1 MTIREVSEERGGSR
15 SYQRREGEY
24 VRPDTPLHVVSWDEA
39 RDVPLYTGGGLA
51 SKSFYWGGV
60 RGSQFVDGSLWPYS
74 LEIEHEVWG
83 ELVPEPFNP
92 YDDTAVAI
100 DVDGTRA
107 GYMSSTAASYVHRH
121 VAALVATGNRVLTPV
136 RFSIVPTH
144 EAEGLQVNA
153 FAAFPTFSRMDRHLP
168 SQSEYLAI
176 LNPLWNRLDRQ
187 VRRQIAE
194 DGYHLTE
201 DTLAAVVALRELSPT
216 SGLTEHTRVRSVPRG
231 VELFLR
237 AVRREHEKEMRAR
250 RLEHR
255 ESQKRLRKRERL
267 EAERERKEK
276 REVQLRRI
284 IDLRLQGH
292 SYAAIGRQEGLA
304 ADTVSRRLKTAGFK
318 QDLSTLRKRADSE
331 KTG

>member
-1 MTIREVSEERGGSR
+1 M
-15 SYQRREGEY
+15 
-24 VRPDTPLHVVSWDEA
+24 
-39 RDVPLYTGGGLA
+39 
-51 SKSFYWGGV
+51 
-60 RGSQFVDGSLWPYS
+60 
-74 LEIEHEVWG
+74 
-83 ELVPEPFNP
+83 
-92 YDDTAVAI
+92 
-100 DVDGTRA
+100 
-107 GYMSSTAASYVHRH
+107 
-121 VAALVATGNRVLTPV
+121 
-136 RFSIVPTH
+136 
-144 EAEGLQVNA
+144 
-153 FAAFPTFSRMDRHLP
+153 
-168 SQSEYLAI
+168 
-176 LNPLWNRLDRQ
+176 
-187 VRRQIAE
+187 
-194 DGYHLTE
+194 
-201 DTLAAVVALRELSPT
+201 
-216 SGLTEHTRVRSVPRG
+216 
-231 VELFLR
+231 FLR